1 MFNMCPGRNV
11 NWRAYPLLKAS
22 FHLVGFITVY
32 LTGFCVLFY
41 VSSTPERQLV
51 NVMQWFKVWTQKSQM
66 IPGMKRILEKPP
78 TVIFFSCCV
87 TRKTK
92 IEEKRNI
99 KLMKI
104 YIGFLT
110 LFFMRMLRTILHLS
124 FLKVSIP
131 GESFHKF

>member
-1 MFNMCPGRNV
+1 MIQSMNS
-11 NWRAYPLLKAS
+11 K
-22 FHLVGFITVY
+22 ITNDTWDEED
-32 LTGFCVLFY
+32 LGETTD
-41 VSSTPERQLV
+41 S
-51 NVMQWFKVWTQKSQM
+51 N
-66 IPGMKRILEKPP
+66 
-78 TVIFFSCCV
+78 IFCV

-110 LFFMRMLRTILHLS
+110 LFFMRMLGTILHLS